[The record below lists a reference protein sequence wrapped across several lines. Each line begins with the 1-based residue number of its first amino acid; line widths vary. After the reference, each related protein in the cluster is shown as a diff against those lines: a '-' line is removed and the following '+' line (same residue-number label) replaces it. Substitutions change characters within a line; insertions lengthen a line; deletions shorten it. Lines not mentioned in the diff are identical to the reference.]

1 MMNKDSEQIEILA
14 IGLDSTSVEALK
26 TVLTENDVRFKL
38 SLLKDLSE
46 LDSFEKNGT
55 EAVFFFSNRQNEKTW
70 KDVRQV
76 KLQLPRAAIT
86 LVSPR
91 PDHQGII
98 GAFRAGVFDFLAV
111 PLDHNEVRNVLYRL
125 KLNEVIQSGEWNPER
140 AVLHLFSRPE
150 SFSSIQDIAQGLK
163 QYLTLFLRIDAEN
176 FFENGRDMFAF
187 ISNKEGVSKHQIQ
200 KLKTFI
206 KDKNAII
213 FGLKFDK
220 DESHFVIKVGEEK
233 YSYLVATNTSGYPI
247 RSILSDYLT
256 NVLKTAISILSESKI
271 VEEIRLLAL
280 TDEVTGCFNQR
291 KLVEDLNFFIARY
304 PQERVGFSLLFVDID
319 YFKNVND
326 QYGHVVGSQLLI
338 DMSSVLKNQLRS
350 SDLVYRYGGDEFIV
364 ILPRTNIEETKKIAL
379 RISESVKAS
388 EFDIENGGK
397 YKLSLS
403 VGIAEYPTDAQSA
416 KSIIEFADKMMYLS
430 KKSGRGKV
438 FHVTEVVA

>member
-1 MMNKDSEQIEILA
+1 MMKKESEQIEILA
-14 IGLDSTSVEALK
+14 IGRDSTSVEALK
-26 TVLTENDVRFKL
+26 TVLAENNVVSKL
-38 SLLKDLSE
+38 SLLKDISQ
-46 LDSFEKNGT
+46 LDAHEKSGA

-70 KDVRQV
+70 KDVRQI
-76 KLQLPRAAIT
+76 KLQLPKAAIT
-86 LVSPR
+86 LVSPK

-98 GAFRAGVFDFLAV
+98 GAFRAGVFDFLAI
-111 PLDHNEVRNVLYRL
+111 PLDQNEVRNVLYRL
-125 KLNEVIQSGEWNPER
+125 KLNEVIKSGEWNPER

-150 SFSSIQDIAQGLK
+150 SFSSLQDIAEGLK
-163 QYLTLFLRIDAEN
+163 QYLTLFLKIDEEN
-176 FFENGRDMFAF
+176 AFVNGREMFAA
-187 ISNKEGVSKHQIQ
+187 ISLKEGVSKHQIQ

-206 KDKNAII
+206 KDRNAVI
-213 FGLKFDK
+213 FGLKFEK
-220 DESHFVIKVGEEK
+220 DACHFIIKIEEEK

-256 NVLKTAISILSESKI
+256 NVLKTAVSILSESKAI
-271 VEEIRLLAL
+271 EEIRLLAL

-304 PQERVGFSLLFVDID
+304 PHERVGFSLLFVDID

-364 ILPRTNIEETKKIAL
+364 LLPRTNIEETKKIAL
-379 RISESVKAS
+379 RISDSVKSS
-388 EFDIENGGK
+388 EFNIENGGK

-416 KSIIEFADKMMYLS
+416 KSII
-430 KKSGRGKV
+430 
-438 FHVTEVVA
+438 